1 MVGVMEAA
9 WKAAGKALEN
19 TYEGVCTIVEYR
31 LVKDGKTRL
40 SGEKEVTV
48 ARDLPC
54 RLSFE
59 KISAAVQTETAAVV
73 SQGIKLF
80 LSPETEIK
88 GNSKIIVTQNGV
100 TEIYSASSKPAV
112 YPTHQ
117 EIMLVLFRGWA

>member
-1 MVGVMEAA
+1 MVGAMEAVR
-9 WKAAGKALEN
+9 KAAGKALEN

-31 LVKDGKTRL
+31 LVKDEKTRL

-59 KISAAVQTETAAVV
+59 KIGAAVQTETAAVV

-117 EIMLVLFRGWA
+117 EIMLALFRGWA